1 MERKIDTGQIFSEA
15 FDYWK
20 SVMRFN
26 LAFSMVY
33 FGLFMLLTYGLANYL
48 GVWEKFMEIR
58 SVTDVQAYV
67 KKLNELAGSKDVILF
82 SLLSVFC
89 SGLAFPLHIGF
100 FKIFKKID
108 NKEEPVLGDLFEGY
122 QGANFIRYAVYY
134 ILWMMIYR
142 FMSQLVF
149 PAPLWVMLTLF
160 VPPLMYFR
168 NEPLGM
174 AMVTSFQAMRGNFL
188 TLLICVIGTAFIS
201 YLGLV
206 VFLVGY
212 ALTFPFWNAMIY
224 TLYKNIF
231 TEEINNNL

>member
-58 SVTDVQAYV
+58 SVTDMQAYV
-67 KKLNELAGSKDVILF
+67 KKLNELVRSKDVILF

-122 QGANFIRYAVYY
+122 QGANFIKYAVYY

-168 NEPLGM
+168 NEPL
-174 AMVTSFQAMRGNFL
+174 
-188 TLLICVIGTAFIS
+188 
-201 YLGLV
+201 
-206 VFLVGY
+206 
-212 ALTFPFWNAMIY
+212 
-224 TLYKNIF
+224 
-231 TEEINNNL
+231 

>member
-1 MERKIDTGQIFSEA
+1 
-15 FDYWK
+15 
-20 SVMRFN
+20 
-26 LAFSMVY
+26 
-33 FGLFMLLTYGLANYL
+33 MLLTYGLANYL

-122 QGANFIRYAVYY
+122 QGANFIKYAVYY

-160 VPPLMYFR
+160 VPPLMYFK
-168 NEPLGM
+168 NEPLGT
-174 AMVTSFQAMRGNFL
+174 AMVTSFQAMRGNS
-188 TLLICVIGTAFIS
+188 FIS